1 MILPCRIGDDPVGW
15 GASQARVAGYRQ
27 AQDPLKFNLEETK
40 KWWLGKKCRV
50 IVDVKLRFERL
61 NRLLVGQLGLHQ
73 LENVQMGE

>member
-1 MILPCRIGDDPVGW
+1 MTPLDGE
-15 GASQARVAGYRQ
+15 QARPALLGTVRPRTRSSLTWKKQ
-27 AQDPLKFNLEETK
+27 K
-40 KWWLGKKCRV
+40 KWWLGKKCQV